1 MSGACSRS
9 NFNSF
14 QNGAIVTQEHMS
26 EENPDELFCSAVAG
40 DQNARERLMHS
51 HPGYVFRK
59 CNTGDQNA
67 VVQLWLHF
75 YPEAKRV
82 VQSRTSSKLKHL
94 IDASSILSDVNL
106 SLLKRFENLSQSQ
119 IQQLQ
124 IQFDKTP
131 RLPVD
136 TYARLRAWYMKIVV
150 NRLIDVIRGVEK
162 IPIPPR
168 IPPEQNYDPPDNRS
182 SVSERV
188 IRKEYI
194 KLCENAINDQ
204 DEKSEKLR
212 SIYKL
217 RLMDYTYAQISDELM
232 IFNVATV
239 RNRLKKAHKLIE
251 SRLRLGS

>member
-1 MSGACSRS
+1 
-9 NFNSF
+9 
-14 QNGAIVTQEHMS
+14 MS

-59 CNTGDQNA
+59 CNTGDKNA
-67 VVQLWLHF
+67 VVLLWIHF

-82 VQSRTSSKLKHL
+82 VQYKTSSNLKHL

-106 SLLKRFENLSQSQ
+106 SLLKRFENPSQSQ
-119 IQQLQ
+119 IEQFQ

-136 TYARLRAWYMKIVV
+136 TYARLRAWYIRIVV
-150 NRLIDVIRGVEK
+150 NRLIDVIRRVEN
-162 IPIPPR
+162 IPTPPPIPPG
-168 IPPEQNYDPPDNRS
+168 QNYDPPDNRS
-182 SVSERV
+182 SVSERLT
-188 IRKEYI
+188 RQEHI
-194 KLCENAINDQ
+194 KLCEDAITDQ
-204 DEKSEKLR
+204 EEESEKLR
-212 SIYKL
+212 SIYQL
-217 RLMDYTYAQISDELM
+217 RLRDYTYGQIADELR
-232 IFNVATV
+232 IRNVATV

>member
-1 MSGACSRS
+1 
-9 NFNSF
+9 
-14 QNGAIVTQEHMS
+14 MS

-136 TYARLRAWYMKIVV
+136 TYARLRAWYKRIVA
-150 NRLIDVIRGVEK
+150 NRLIDKIRKVK
-162 IPIPPR
+162 NTPIPPR
-168 IPPEQNYDPPDNRS
+168 IPPEQNIDPPDNRS

-217 RLMDYTYAQISDELM
+217 RLMDYTYTQISDELM

>member
-1 MSGACSRS
+1 
-9 NFNSF
+9 
-14 QNGAIVTQEHMS
+14 MS

-40 DQNARERLMHS
+40 DQKARERLMHS

-59 CNTGDQNA
+59 CNTGDKNA

-75 YPEAKRV
+75 YPEAKRI

-119 IQQLQ
+119 IEQLQ

-131 RLPVD
+131 RRPVD
-136 TYARLRAWYMKIVV
+136 TYARLRAWYIRIVK
-150 NRLIDVIRGVEK
+150 NRLIDKIREVINTPEVP
-162 IPIPPR
+162 PIPPG
-168 IPPEQNYDPPDNRS
+168 QNYDPPDNRS
-182 SVSERV
+182 SVSERLM
-188 IRKEYI
+188 RQEYI
-194 KLCENAINDQ
+194 KLCENAIDEQ
-204 DEKSEKLR
+204 EEKSQKLR

-217 RLMDYTYAQISDELM
+217 RLMDYTYGQIADELR
-232 IFNVATV
+232 IRNVATV

>member
-1 MSGACSRS
+1 
-9 NFNSF
+9 
-14 QNGAIVTQEHMS
+14 MS
-26 EENPDELFCSAVAG
+26 EENPDGLFCSAVAG

-59 CNTGDQNA
+59 CNTGDKNA

-82 VQSRTSSKLKHL
+82 VQSRTSSNLKHL

-136 TYARLRAWYMKIVV
+136 TYARLRAWYKRIVA
-150 NRLIDVIRGVEK
+150 NRLIDKIRKVK
-162 IPIPPR
+162 NTPIPPR
-168 IPPEQNYDPPDNRS
+168 IPPEQNIDPPDNRS

-204 DEKSEKLR
+204 EEKSEKLR

-217 RLMDYTYAQISDELM
+217 RLMDYTYGQIADELR
-232 IFNVATV
+232 IRNVATV